1 VKLVV
6 AGVTDV
12 GRLRDGNED
21 SFVVDERLTLF
32 AVADGMGGHRG
43 GEVASATAIEALR
56 AAVASGRSINDAVK
70 AANVAVVEKAANDPE
85 LAGMGTTMTATTP
98 VGGGALLI
106 AHVGDSRAYLLREGA
121 MKRLTEDHS
130 LVEELVREGRLTE
143 EQAESHPQ
151 RAIITRALGVDEDV
165 AVDLYT
171 VDVRAGDRVILCSD
185 GLTTMLRDREI
196 EGIARQEADPR
207 IAGNRLIEAANEAG
221 GDDNITVIV
230 LDVTEVDDAPPP
242 DPAALDE
249 PTALLTPTPS
259 ATPVP
264 SVTPEPEAVPTPPA
278 DAPRTRRGHVRSIAL
293 VVVPLLFIVAVAVGA
308 IAYYDHNNWYFAAVG
323 GDVVLFRGRPH
334 PVIWSATRDSNTGIA
349 VAQLSELGQEAVDRK
364 MSFDSR
370 PAALAFIHSATTTS
384 LPTTTTTRP
393 RTPPRT
399 PPTTRAKTATTPKP
413 TTVGP

>member
-56 AAVASGRSINDAVK
+56 AAVASGRSIDDAVK
-70 AANVAVVEKAANDPE
+70 AANVAVLEKASNDAE
-85 LAGMGTTMTATTP
+85 LTGMGTTMTATTP

-106 AHVGDSRAYLLREGA
+106 AHVGDSRAYLLRDGA
-121 MKRLTEDHS
+121 IKRLTEDHS

-151 RAIITRALGVDEDV
+151 RAIITRALGADEDV
-165 AVDLYT
+165 TVDLYT
-171 VDVRAGDRVILCSD
+171 VDVSAGDRVILCSD

-196 EGIARQEADPR
+196 EGIARQEPDPR
-207 IAGNRLIEAANEAG
+207 IAANRLIEAANEAG

-230 LDVTEVDDAPPP
+230 LDVTEVDDTPTP
-242 DPAALDE
+242 DPSALAE
-249 PTALLTPTPS
+249 KTALLTRTQS
-259 ATPVP
+259 VAT
-264 SVTPEPEAVPTPPA
+264 EPEAVSPPPA
-278 DAPRTRRGHVRSIAL
+278 DTPRARRGNVRSIAL
-293 VVVPLLFIVAVAVGA
+293 VVVPLLFILAVAAGA
-308 IAYYDHNNWYFAAVG
+308 IAYYDHNSWYFAAEG
-323 GDVVLFRGRPH
+323 GEVVLFRGRPH

-349 VAQLSELGQEAVDRK
+349 IGHLSELGLEAVDHK

-370 PAALAFIHSATTTS
+370 PAALAFLRSATSTTTT

-393 RTPPRT
+393 RARPRT
-399 PPTTRAKTATTPKP
+399 TPTTRAKTATTPKP
-413 TTVGP
+413 TVAGP

>member
-56 AAVASGRSINDAVK
+56 AAVASGRSINDAVS
-70 AANVAVVEKAANDPE
+70 AANAAVLEKAAGDPE
-85 LAGMGTTMTATTP
+85 LAGMGTTMTALTP
-98 VGGGALLI
+98 ISGAALLI
-106 AHVGDSRAYLLREGA
+106 AHVGDSRAYLLHDGA
-121 MKRLTEDHS
+121 IRRLTEDHS

-165 AVDLYT
+165 EVDLYT
-171 VDVRAGDRVILCSD
+171 VGVSQGDRVIVCSD

-207 IAGNRLIEAANEAG
+207 VAANRLVEAANGAG

-230 LDVTEVDDAPPP
+230 LDVTEVDVPEPP
-242 DPAALDE
+242 DPGALAE
-249 PTALLTPTPS
+249 GTAPLP
-259 ATPVP
+259 ATPAVE
-264 SVTPEPEAVPTPPA
+264 PEPAPVPPVSTETEAPQ
-278 DAPRTRRGHVRSIAL
+278 RHLGRSIAF
-293 VVVPLLFIVAVAVGA
+293 VVVPLLFIVAVAIGA
-308 IAYYDHNNWYFAAVG
+308 IAYYDHNSWYFRAVG
-323 GDVVLFRGRPH
+323 TDIVLFRGRPH
-334 PVIWSATRDSNTGIA
+334 PVIWSATRDSNTGI
-349 VAQLSELGQEAVDRK
+349 VVKQLSELGREAVDRK
-364 MSFDSR
+364 ISFDSR
-370 PAALAFIHSATTTS
+370 PAALAFIRSATTTS
-384 LPTTTTTRP
+384 TIPPTTTTAKPRP
-393 RTPPRT
+393 RKRT
-399 PPTTRAKTATTPKP
+399 TPTTRPSTP
-413 TTVGP
+413 TTHKPAVTGP